1 MFFEYCSAYANT
13 SLVICY
19 PIANEVMNT
28 YAWELY
34 RGDKNRVVEDIRTSF
49 HYTIIA
55 TGEFY
60 LIHQTLSYHSLH
72 SSSLGPLEIFCGF
85 FFFGCSVLG
94 SLGFGEDD
102 GRGVGEPLNET
113 EYVSPYTVQDLD
125 LFG

>member
-1 MFFEYCSAYANT
+1 M
-13 SLVICY
+13 
-19 PIANEVMNT
+19 
-28 YAWELY
+28 
-34 RGDKNRVVEDIRTSF
+34 VVEDIRTSF

-55 TGEFY
+55 TGEFH
-60 LIHQTLSYHSLH
+60 LIHQKLSYHSFH
-72 SSSLGPLEIFCGF
+72 SSSLGPLENFRG